1 MKLTGHD
8 YYRLKS
14 LYPQAQYERK
24 GEPLYIACQRQ
35 KRAMRLHVARERY
48 ADIKPLWLAIIRVRR
63 AGFTF
68 DEIADVLQTDIETIE
83 QEWDRIILNAR

>member
-1 MKLTGHD
+1 MKLTGND

-14 LYPQAQYERK
+14 LYPQERYERE

-35 KRAMRLHVARERY
+35 KHAMRLHIARERY
-48 ADIKPLWLAIIRVRR
+48 AGIKPLWLAIIRVRQ

-68 DEIADVLQTDIETIE
+68 DEIAHILQTDRETID
-83 QEWDRIILNAR
+83 QEWDRIRLDAR